1 MTVGS
6 APSFRALLVGFYG
19 APNVGDEV
27 LLDVAIHRVRE
38 LGGEPVV
45 ASIDPN
51 LTSSMHGVEA
61 VQFGNLGQVVSA
73 LAHCDLLI
81 MGGGGIFQD
90 HHPFQLEGAYLP
102 YANDIAGYAR
112 PLLAANQLGIPC
124 VIWGHGVGPL
134 RRPDARMLVRE
145 VFQQAARVSVR
156 DPDSHALLTQIGVN
170 RPVVVAPDP
179 GWLFSHY
186 HPLPALADKPGES
199 SSPVLAVVVREW
211 AKGSWKEPLAA
222 ALKAVVPSGWRICWV
237 SFQSPAEDSAVLSD
251 LPLIDELRA
260 MVGGLHQ
267 SEVVSPPTPEAAWEL
282 LAGCN
287 AVFSMRLHASI
298 LAIQAGIPT
307 CGLEYDEKL
316 SQAHRMAGMPESMR
330 LAIGDSSER
339 FAQALLQAINGRW
352 SPAQET
358 MARLQG
364 QAQMHL
370 DMLADAAQLARPAAA
385 FDAARMDW
393 VTAWLEQSLRELD
406 EVTQSS
412 QRAHTLLE
420 YRDYQIGQLQ
430 DELTQAQA
438 VLEQLRIGHAE
449 EMAAQAAVMES
460 DAALRV
466 AALNET
472 LGQTHA
478 AMNDLHALHQREVA
492 AQVAAMNEI
501 LESKR
506 EAMERAEQQ
515 VGDLVQRLREAEI
528 ALADA
533 RDDLQKKG
541 DYITDKEVYIAQ
553 LLQQTAELEAALKHS
568 QQQTAEAQDLWRRLR
583 LGLGIV
589 RRDLLRAFAAPFK
602 LVSVWRRYG
611 LKIALQQ
618 IPRRMKTVG
627 QVQLDHAG
635 PAQVTV
641 APVSQVRHL
650 RAERML
656 VLASTAADDGGWPT
670 RAMQLCLGADR
681 AGFLA
686 RLHTTSPQ
694 TQVDTWTAD
703 EGLKRLL
710 LDAATWL
717 AQVDGAAT
725 RVVVA
730 DASEPA
736 VVLAEQ
742 AHARGA
748 EIIVDFASLPDVQDN
763 PLWPRLQAV
772 ASRSIHDGRTSAVA
786 GLPTLLLAEAGDNE
800 IFDSYRSHPRP
811 AAYSNSRANVLVMDL
826 GSEGDQWLD
835 KALAARHDALFHV
848 ARLDGQPPQTQDR
861 RIRPFAWTR
870 SRIELAGLMAAADVV
885 VLLGQNDRNSDE
897 LRRLCIAA
905 LLLERPVLVQ
915 ASGINLESP
924 NLHQIDDAALA
935 SQLALASV
943 EDYRFVASNTWLG
956 RAEVLMSPAYPSS
969 VSVVVLIYNNRR
981 IIERCVRTM
990 LDHAGEWLH
999 EIVVV
1004 DNNSVDGGAEL
1015 VEQLF
1020 ADEPKVKLVRN
1031 AENGCSSGRNLGVKH
1046 SSGKYI
1052 AFFDSDQW
1060 LTSPTCFA
1068 EAVSILELGEGV
1080 GTIGWN
1086 AGWFD
1091 ATRDDLGGP
1100 ISDYLPNRGMN
1111 AEAQMRGYR
1120 ADVGFLG
1127 TSCMFI
1133 TRELFESMQG
1143 FDTFYDPTCFEDTDI
1158 CFQVKKA
1165 GYSVAFRDLA
1175 GVRHQPHQ
1183 TTGASEGSERYR
1195 KLFARN
1201 ADYFREK
1208 WKGSP
1213 EFFVDLK
1220 SWH

>member
-1 MTVGS
+1 MTAS
-6 APSFRALLVGFYG
+6 TAPSFRALLVGFYG

-45 ASIDPN
+45 ASIDPAV
-51 LTSSMHGVEA
+51 TSAMHDVEA
-61 VQFGNLGQVVSA
+61 VQFGNLGRVVSA

-112 PLLAANQLGIPC
+112 PLLAAAQLGIPS

-145 VFQQAARVSVR
+145 IFQQAARVSVR
-156 DPDSHALLTQIGVN
+156 DPDSQALLAQVGVN

-186 HPLPALADKPGES
+186 HPLPAATEAQAGAS
-199 SSPVLAVVVREW
+199 TRVLAVVVREW

-222 ALKAVVPSGWRICWV
+222 ALKAVVPAGWRICWV
-237 SFQSPAEDSAVLSD
+237 SFQSPAAESAVISD

-260 MVGGLHQ
+260 MVGDVHQ

-282 LAGCN
+282 LAGCD

-298 LAIQAGIPT
+298 LAIQAGVPT

-316 SQAHRMAGMPESMR
+316 TQAHLMAGMPDSMR
-330 LAIGDSSER
+330 LAIGDSPER
-339 FAQALLQAINGRW
+339 YVRALTQAINGHWVPSR
-352 SPAQET
+352 ET
-358 MARLQG
+358 LAGLQD

-370 DMLADAAQLARPAAA
+370 AMLADAAQLARPAVT
-385 FDAARMDW
+385 FDATRMDW

-406 EVTQSS
+406 EVSQSS
-412 QRAHTLLE
+412 QRAYTLLE

-430 DELTQAQA
+430 AELSQAQA
-438 VLEQLRIGHAE
+438 VLQQLRAEHAE
-449 EMAAQAAVMES
+449 EMAAQAAAIEN
-460 DAALRV
+460 DAAARI
-466 AALNET
+466 AALNDT
-472 LGQTHA
+472 LGQAHA
-478 AMNDLHALHQREVA
+478 ALDDLHVVYQKE
-492 AQVAAMNEI
+492 VAAMNEV

-515 VGDLVQRLREAEI
+515 VGDLEQRLREAEI

-533 RDDLQKKG
+533 RDDLQQKG
-541 DYITDKEVYIAQ
+541 EYIADKEVYIAQ
-553 LLQQTAELEAALKHS
+553 LLQQTAELQAALKHS
-568 QQQTAEAQDLWRRLR
+568 QQQTAEALDLWRRLR

-627 QVQLDHAG
+627 QIQLDQAA
-635 PAQVTV
+635 PAQAPA
-641 APVSQVRHL
+641 APVDQVRYL
-650 RAERML
+650 RAERLL
-656 VLASTAADDGGWPT
+656 VLAPAAVDAGGWPT
-670 RAMQLCLGADR
+670 RALQLCLGADR

-686 RLHTTSPQ
+686 RLHPTSAQ
-694 TQVDTWTAD
+694 AGADTWTAD
-703 EGLKRLL
+703 ESLKRLL
-710 LDAATWL
+710 VDTAGAWL
-717 AQVDGAAT
+717 AQVNGAAT
-725 RVVVA
+725 RVLLA
-730 DASEPA
+730 DSNESA

-742 AHARGA
+742 ARARGA
-748 EIIVDFASLPDVQDN
+748 EIIVDFASLPDVQHS
-763 PLWPRLQAV
+763 PLWPRIQAV
-772 ASRSIHDGRTSAVA
+772 ASRSIHDGRAPSVP

-800 IFDSYRSHPRP
+800 IFDSYRTHPKP
-811 AAYSNSRANVLVMDL
+811 SAYSNSRANVLVLDL
-826 GSEGDQWLD
+826 GGDSDEWLRA
-835 KALAARHDALFHV
+835 ALAARHDALFHV
-848 ARLDGQPPQTQDR
+848 ARLDGQSPQAEDR

-870 SRIELAGLMAAADVV
+870 SRTELAGLMAAADVV
-885 VLLGQNDRNSDE
+885 VLLGHDSQHRDE
-897 LRRLCIAA
+897 LRRLAIAG
-905 LLLERPVLVQ
+905 LLLERPVVVQ
-915 ASGINLESP
+915 ADGLELESA
-924 NLHQIDDAALA
+924 NLHQLDEDALA
-935 SQLALASV
+935 SQLALTAV
-943 EDYRFVASNTWLG
+943 EDYRFVASNAWLG
-956 RAEVLMSPAYPSS
+956 RAEVLMAPAYPAS

-981 IIERCVRTM
+981 IIERCVRTI

-999 EIVVV
+999 EIIVV

-1046 SSGKYI
+1046 STGKYI

-1060 LTSPTCFA
+1060 LTSPTCFV
-1068 EAVSILELGEGV
+1068 EAVNILELGEGV

-1111 AEAQMRGYR
+1111 AEAQMKGYR
-1120 ADVGFLG
+1120 DDVGFLG

-1133 TRELFESMQG
+1133 TRELFESMEG

-1201 ADYFREK
+1201 ANYFREK

-1220 SWH
+1220 SWY

>member
-1 MTVGS
+1 M
-6 APSFRALLVGFYG
+6 
-19 APNVGDEV
+19 
-27 LLDVAIHRVRE
+27 
-38 LGGEPVV
+38 
-45 ASIDPN
+45 
-51 LTSSMHGVEA
+51 
-61 VQFGNLGQVVSA
+61 
-73 LAHCDLLI
+73 
-81 MGGGGIFQD
+81 
-90 HHPFQLEGAYLP
+90 P

-112 PLLAANQLGIPC
+112 PLLAAAQLGIPS

-145 VFQQAARVSVR
+145 IFQQAAMVSVR
-156 DPDSHALLTQIGVN
+156 DPDSHALLTQVGVN

-186 HPLPALADKPGES
+186 HPLPTATEAQTEKS
-199 SSPVLAVVVREW
+199 TRVLAVVVREW
-211 AKGSWKEPLAA
+211 AKGSWKEPLVA
-222 ALKAVVPSGWRICWV
+222 ALKAVVPADWRICWV
-237 SFQSPAEDSAVLSD
+237 SFQSPAAGSAVISD

-260 MVGGLHQ
+260 MVGGGHQ
-267 SEVVSPPTPEAAWEL
+267 NEVVSPPTPEAAWEL
-282 LAGCN
+282 LARCD

-298 LAIQAGIPT
+298 LAIQAGVPT
-307 CGLEYDEKL
+307 CGLEYDDKL
-316 SQAHRMAGMPESMR
+316 SQAHLMAGMPDSMR

-339 FAQALLQAINGRW
+339 YAQALTQAISGHWLPSR
-352 SPAQET
+352 ET
-358 MARLQG
+358 LAGLQN

-370 DMLADAAQLARPAAA
+370 AMLADAAQLARPAVT
-385 FDAARMDW
+385 FDSARMDW

-406 EVTQSS
+406 EVSQSS

-430 DELTQAQA
+430 GELTQAQA
-438 VLEQLRIGHAE
+438 VLEKLRSGHTE
-449 EMAAQAAVMES
+449 EIAVQA
-460 DAALRV
+460 
-466 AALNET
+466 
-472 LGQTHA
+472 
-478 AMNDLHALHQREVA
+478 
-492 AQVAAMNEI
+492 AAMNEV

-515 VGDLVQRLREAEI
+515 VGDLEQRLRGAEI
-528 ALADA
+528 ALANA
-533 RDDLQKKG
+533 RDDLQQKG
-541 DYITDKEVYIAQ
+541 EYIADKEVYIAQ

-568 QQQTAEAQDLWRRLR
+568 QQQTAEALDLWRRLR

-627 QVQLDHAG
+627 QIQLDHVA
-635 PAQVTV
+635 PAQVSA
-641 APVSQVRHL
+641 APVGQVRYL
-650 RAERML
+650 RAERLL
-656 VLASTAADDGGWPT
+656 VLASAAVDAGGWPT
-670 RAMQLCLGADR
+670 RALQLCLGADR
-681 AGFLA
+681 AGFMA
-686 RLHTTSPQ
+686 RLHATSPQ
-694 TQVDTWTAD
+694 ADADVWTAD
-703 EGLKRLL
+703 ESLKRLL
-710 LDAATWL
+710 VDSGAWL
-717 AQVDGAAT
+717 AQVNGAAT
-725 RVVVA
+725 RVLLADSNASVVA
-730 DASEPA
+730 
-736 VVLAEQ
+736 LAEQ

-748 EIIVDFASLPDVQDN
+748 EIIVDFASLPDVQHS
-763 PLWPRLQAV
+763 PLWPRIQAM
-772 ASRSIHDGRTSAVA
+772 ASRSIHDGLAPSVP
-786 GLPTLLLAEAGDNE
+786 GLPTQLLAEAGDNE
-800 IFDSYRSHPRP
+800 IFDSYRTHPKP
-811 AAYSNSRANVLVMDL
+811 SAYSNSRANVLVLDL
-826 GSEGDQWLD
+826 GGGSDAWLNA
-835 KALAARHDALFHV
+835 ALAARHDALFHV
-848 ARLDGQPPQTQDR
+848 ARLDGQSPQAEDR

-870 SRIELAGLMAAADVV
+870 SRTELAGLMAAADVV
-885 VLLGQNDRNSDE
+885 VLLGHDGQQRDE
-897 LRRLCIAA
+897 LRRLAIAG
-905 LLLERPVLVQ
+905 LLLERPVVVQ
-915 ASGINLESP
+915 AGGLELESP
-924 NLHQIDDAALA
+924 NLHQLDEGALA
-935 SQLALASV
+935 SQLALTAV

-956 RAEVLMSPAYPSS
+956 RAEVLMAPAYPAS

-981 IIERCVRTM
+981 IIERCVRTI

-1060 LTSPTCFA
+1060 LTSPTCFV
-1068 EAVSILELGEGV
+1068 EAVNILELGEGV

-1100 ISDYLPNRGMN
+1100 ISDYLPNRGMS
-1111 AEAQMRGYR
+1111 AEAQIKGYR
-1120 ADVGFLG
+1120 DDVGFLG

-1133 TRELFESMQG
+1133 TRELFESMEG

-1195 KLFARN
+1195 KLFTRN
-1201 ADYFREK
+1201 ANYFREK
-1208 WKGSP
+1208 WKGFP